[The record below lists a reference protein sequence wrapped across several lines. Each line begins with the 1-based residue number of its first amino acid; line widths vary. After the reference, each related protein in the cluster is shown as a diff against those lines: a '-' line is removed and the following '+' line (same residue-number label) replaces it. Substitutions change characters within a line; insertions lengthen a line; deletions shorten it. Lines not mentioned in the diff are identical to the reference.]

1 MRYLFGTTIT
11 PYNAKE
17 NKTWRPIKNKPKVEG
32 RNWKKKS
39 ISFFKKPTLRYEIKT
54 KNKKKTA
61 PKKRPKHTGLNNN
74 KNKK

>member
-1 MRYLFGTTIT
+1 MGYLFGTTIT

-32 RNWKKKS
+32 INWKKKS
-39 ISFFKKPTLRYEIKT
+39 ISFFKKPTLRYEIK
-54 KNKKKTA
+54 KKQKQTA
-61 PKKRPKHTGLNNN
+61 PRKRPKHTGLNNN